1 MLKAKDIMRANVLSV
16 TKDSPIQNAVDI
28 LVENGITGL
37 PVVDIEMK
45 LVGII
50 SEKDVLKLLYNLGT
64 NEGYVEDYMTRCVV
78 SFDVENNLIEICE
91 SLIENGFRRVPILSD
106 GKLVGIIS
114 RRDIISHIQKHRCK
128 EKTAIM

>member
-1 MLKAKDIMRANVLSV
+1 MFKAKEIMKTNVLSV
-16 TKDSPIQNAVDI
+16 TKDSPIQKAVDM

-37 PVVDIEMK
+37 PVVDIETK

-50 SEKDVLKLLYNLGT
+50 SEKDVLKLLYNLDT

-78 SFDVENNLIEICE
+78 SFDVENDLLEICE

-114 RRDIISHIQKHRCK
+114 RRDIIFHIQKHRCK
-128 EKTAIM
+128 EKTVV

>member
-1 MLKAKDIMRANVLSV
+1 MFKAKEIMRTDVLSV
-16 TKDSPIQNAVDI
+16 TKDSPIQKAVDM

-37 PVVDIEMK
+37 PVVDIETK

-50 SEKDVLKLLYNLGT
+50 SEKDVLKLLYNLDT

-78 SFDVENNLIEICE
+78 SFDVENDLLEICE

-114 RRDIISHIQKHRCK
+114 RRDIIFHIQKHRCK
-128 EKTAIM
+128 EKTVV

>member
-1 MLKAKDIMRANVLSV
+1 MFKAKEIMRTNVLSV
-16 TKDSPIQNAVDI
+16 TKDSPIQKAVDM

-37 PVVDIEMK
+37 PVVDIETK

-50 SEKDVLKLLYNLGT
+50 SEKDVLKLLYNLDT

-78 SFDVENNLIEICE
+78 SFDVENDLLEICE

-128 EKTAIM
+128 EKTVV